1 MMECDMKGVDTV
13 VSAVLYTCGVGL
25 SGTGIRK

>member
-1 MMECDMKGVDTV
+1 MMECDMKGVATV
-13 VSAVLYTCGVGL
+13 VLAVLYICGVGV